1 MRVVGLRSSS
11 ICIGVLVAI
20 GLVGWLLGNP
30 FLANAAFLA
39 LMYAIA
45 AVAWNLMAGYTGL
58 ISFGHAVFFGI
69 GAYAGLL
76 CLIAGLPGLAGL
88 AASIAAGA
96 LLGLGL
102 APVWLRLRSHWFTLV
117 TIATGEVFKLLFI
130 GLDIA
135 GGSAGLQAP
144 VTPESMSLY
153 YLRFRGP
160 YAYIPIAAAILL
172 GEVLFIGW
180 LLAGKPGYV
189 LRAIR
194 DDEAVAMSLG
204 YNPVWYKLL
213 AMVVSGAFT
222 AAAGWLYAVR
232 FGYVD
237 PFAAFNLITVSTYI
251 AIAGIIGGV
260 SFLAGPILGSLL
272 VIPVSEYLRSTIM
285 AVAPQYA
292 ALHVVC
298 LGAVLLIVSL
308 LAPEGVHSLVSR
320 VRVMVEEWGWSRWR
334 R

>member
-1 MRVVGLRSSS
+1 LRLVGVRESAA
-11 ICIGVLVAI
+11 CIGVLVAV

-39 LMYAIA
+39 LMYAVA

-58 ISFGHAVFFGI
+58 ISFGHAVFFGL

-76 CLIAGLPGLAGL
+76 CLVAGLPGVVGLLASLGVGGL
-88 AASIAAGA
+88 AAA
-96 LLGLGL
+96 LL

-117 TIATGEVFKLLFI
+117 TIATGEVVKLLFI

-160 YAYIPIAAAILL
+160 YAYIPIAAGILL
-172 GEVLFIGW
+172 AEVLFMGW

-194 DDEAVAMSLG
+194 DDENVAMSLG
-204 YNPVWYKLL
+204 YNPWRYKLL
-213 AMVVSGAFT
+213 SMVVSGAFT
-222 AAAGWLYAVR
+222 AAAGWLYAAR

-260 SFLAGPILGSLL
+260 YFLAGPILGSLV

-298 LGAVLLIVSL
+298 LGAVLLLVSL
-308 LAPEGVHSLVSR
+308 LAPDGLHSIASR
-320 VRVMVEEWGWSRWR
+320 LRILQVVRGGGGGG
-334 R
+334 